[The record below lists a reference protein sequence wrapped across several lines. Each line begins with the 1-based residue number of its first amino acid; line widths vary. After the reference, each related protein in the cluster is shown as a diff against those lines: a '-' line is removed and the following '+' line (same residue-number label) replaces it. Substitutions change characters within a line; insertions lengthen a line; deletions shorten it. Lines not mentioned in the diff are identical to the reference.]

1 MASLTTTT
9 TNNNNNDKH
18 MKQDYIIHFTWKH
31 QNFWKGELDSI
42 LQLFQLKPS
51 EIYNKTDLDNITSP
65 FMFAT
70 FKSEK
75 DAENVCSRC
84 LLINRIYK
92 IYGVGKT
99 DEEVIEDMKNHDP
112 KEYNLFKKDY
122 NLFDKKISWKI
133 NVGAFGKKINF
144 KSQEDKRKLFAFIP
158 FEGPVKLSKP
168 DLTFWFIEEYTP
180 KGVPSGVKDTRIPT
194 NKYFL
199 LEIANGRSDLP
210 VKYSLKQRKF
220 LGPTSMDA
228 ELAFI
233 MANNALARQGSFVL
247 DPFVGTG
254 SIIVAAQA
262 FGAYCIGTDI
272 DIRILHAQEFKK
284 TTNIFSNSEQYNL
297 PKPCL
302 IRGDM
307 SKSGICMRIN
317 KPILDAIICDPP
329 YGVRA
334 GAKKSGSKREIVEK
348 VPEKY
353 LHKHIPQ
360 TQPYHAEEVMLD
372 LLDLAATLLV
382 MNGRLVYFLPVAVEE
397 YTEHDIPRHDCL
409 KLISNCEDR
418 LGWKLARRLITMEKI
433 KEPVD
438 KKKDVAY
445 YTDYRE
451 FGGVPNDGSSGS
463 ISANKQMN
471 TMSLREKIMRGNDG
485 VLNKK
490 LREERQRKKDHNN
503 NDDDDGNNN
512 NTSRKKQKKNM

>member
-1 MASLTTTT
+1 M
-9 TNNNNNDKH
+9 
-18 MKQDYIIHFTWKH
+18 
-31 QNFWKGELDSI
+31 
-42 LQLFQLKPS
+42 
-51 EIYNKTDLDNITSP
+51 
-65 FMFAT
+65 
-70 FKSEK
+70 
-75 DAENVCSRC
+75 
-84 LLINRIYK
+84 
-92 IYGVGKT
+92 
-99 DEEVIEDMKNHDP
+99 
-112 KEYNLFKKDY
+112 
-122 NLFDKKISWKI
+122 
-133 NVGAFGKKINF
+133 
-144 KSQEDKRKLFAFIP
+144 
-158 FEGPVKLSKP
+158 SKP

-233 MANNALARQGSFVL
+233 MANNALAQQGSFVL

-334 GAKKSGSKREIVEK
+334 GAKKSGRARHTKR
-348 VPEKY
+348 
-353 LHKHIPQ
+353 H
-360 TQPYHAEEVMLD
+360 
-372 LLDLAATLLV
+372 
-382 MNGRLVYFLPVAVEE
+382 
-397 YTEHDIPRHDCL
+397 
-409 KLISNCEDR
+409 
-418 LGWKLARRLITMEKI
+418 
-433 KEPVD
+433 
-438 KKKDVAY
+438 
-445 YTDYRE
+445 
-451 FGGVPNDGSSGS
+451 
-463 ISANKQMN
+463 
-471 TMSLREKIMRGNDG
+471 
-485 VLNKK
+485 
-490 LREERQRKKDHNN
+490 
-503 NDDDDGNNN
+503 
-512 NTSRKKQKKNM
+512 